1 MRPPTF
7 GTALLMA
14 IIAVFFGSILV
25 SSMSYFV
32 NATSTWLNLRYDV
45 PWISSWGQVS
55 QTVGG
60 WYENIILKG
69 AIIIL
74 AAAVAV
80 EIYAAAKNMQG

>member
-7 GTALLMA
+7 GTALLLA
-14 IIAVFFGSILV
+14 IIAIFFGAIIV
-25 SSMSYFV
+25 ASMTYVV

-60 WYENIILKG
+60 WYKQIILKG
-69 AIIIL
+69 AVIIL
-74 AAAVAV
+74 AAAIAA
-80 EIYAAAKNMQG
+80 EMYAAAKNTSS